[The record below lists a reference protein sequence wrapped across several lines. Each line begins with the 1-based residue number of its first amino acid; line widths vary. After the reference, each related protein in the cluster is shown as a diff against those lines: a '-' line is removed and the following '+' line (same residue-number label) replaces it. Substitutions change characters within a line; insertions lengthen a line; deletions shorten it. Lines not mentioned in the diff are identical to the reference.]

1 MRSYQH
7 ESTGSHQNSEVKR
20 AWARVVLGW
29 VTSWE
34 VLVLHSF
41 FFRFRPFRFADRRE
55 HSPRI
60 YFGRFDSQ
68 TVVNILR
75 ASSHS
80 SIRNHR
86 GRAARGEAAKHLRGA
101 GARGPRVASARRGI
115 GIRGRMGAS
124 MPDAIIPALKHRI
137 PSELRS

>member
-1 MRSYQH
+1 MGDFL
-7 ESTGSHQNSEVKR
+7 GSP
-20 AWARVVLGW
+20 RVAFL
-29 VTSWE
+29 
-34 VLVLHSF
+34 F
-41 FFRFRPFRFADRRE
+41 FFD
-55 HSPRI
+55 
-60 YFGRFDSQ
+60 FGRFDSQ

-80 SIRNHR
+80 SIRTQR

-101 GARGPRVASARRGI
+101 GARGPRLASARRGT
-115 GIRGRMGAS
+115 GIRGRVGAS